1 MNLTKVVTAGFGII
15 AGVSAV
21 AAPQYRALET
31 AQSKGTQYLHFPE
44 FGGAGT
50 GGFASADFYAK
61 KRGYGNLYVEVV
73 RQPAPALE
81 PYAELMSSVRDGFG
95 RTMSRLPEVFD
106 VSRQTL
112 YNWLKGETPKPEHQT
127 RIRELA
133 AAAAV
138 FAQLG
143 FKPTSNALDRSLL
156 EGKSFLELLHDG
168 GNGRELAQKLVRV
181 ERRGEDARA
190 KLDEL
195 LEGRTARPT
204 RDDLGAS
211 ALNEDA

>member
-1 MNLTKVVTAGFGII
+1 MNLTKVFTAGVGLI
-15 AGVSAV
+15 AGVSA
-21 AAPQYRALET
+21 ASAPQYRPIEP
-31 AQSKGTQYLHFPE
+31 SPSSRTQYLHFPE
-44 FGGAGT
+44 FGSAGT
-50 GGFASADFYAK
+50 GGFPSANFYAK
-61 KRGYGNLYVEVV
+61 KRGYGNLHVEVV
-73 RQPAPALE
+73 RQPVPAPE
-81 PYAELMSSVRDGFG
+81 PYAELMNVARAGFG

-112 YNWLKGETPKPEHQT
+112 YNWLNGETPKPEHQG

-133 AAAAV
+133 AAATV

-156 EGKSFLELLHDG
+156 QGKSFLELLHDG
-168 GNGRELAQKLVRV
+168 ADGKELAQKLVRV
-181 ERRGEDARA
+181 ERRGEEPRA

-195 LEGRTARPT
+195 LEGRTARPA
-204 RDDLGAS
+204 RGDLGAP